1 MNEIDLDDYIKKMH
15 ENEDSA
21 IKIIETNKKLLKEK
35 TKLERKARILQ
46 GKVHYLQETIEEA
59 IELLNNDSKY
69 SDGDFE
75 GRVFQNDVL
84 EILEKSHIPTFDE
97 VEELFIQQ
105 REEGYNV

>member
-21 IKIIETNKKLLKEK
+21 VKVIETNKKLLKEK
-35 TKLERKARILQ
+35 TKLERKVRILQ
-46 GKVHYLQETIEEA
+46 GKVDYLQDIIKEA
-59 IELLNNDSKY
+59 IELLNNDGKY

-84 EILEKSHIPTFDE
+84 EILKKSHIPTFDE
-97 VEELFIQQ
+97 VEELFIEQ
-105 REEGYNV
+105 REEGFNV